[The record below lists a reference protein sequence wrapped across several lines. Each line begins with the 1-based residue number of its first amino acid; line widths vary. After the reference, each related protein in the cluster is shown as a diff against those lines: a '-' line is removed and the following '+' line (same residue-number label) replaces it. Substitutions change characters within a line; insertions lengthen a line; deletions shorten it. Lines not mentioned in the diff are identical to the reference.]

1 MLLMKGGID
10 MIILYLFVY
19 TLIGLVSSFVAALI
33 HIITAM
39 KMGYKV
45 IEYWNDHPVSN
56 GCWPHILVGI
66 LIWPIRLIQFIM
78 RIDDWYI
85 AYEEY
90 EENES

>member
-1 MLLMKGGID
+1 

-19 TLIGLVSSFVAALI
+19 TLIGFVSIFVAALI
-33 HIITAM
+33 HINTAM

-45 IEYWNDHPVSN
+45 IEYWNDHPVPN
-56 GCWPHILVGI
+56 GCWPRFLVGV

-78 RIDDWYI
+78 CIDDLYI